1 MAEHQDW
8 FSADRPI
15 TIRVDDKLGRRAFAE
30 ALAASV
36 SGYKGR
42 DSLVIGLYG
51 AWGTGK
57 SSIKNMVMDVLREK
71 PGRDV
76 PSIAEF
82 NPWQF
87 ANREQLTEAFFDQIG
102 IALGKGASASRKDQ
116 KRLLQRWRRYAT
128 ALRASAGLVGHMRN
142 PLIVGSAPA
151 TAALVGIAA
160 TQVRQIAITIGL
172 ILVVIAGLLRWSSK
186 FADLVG
192 GLFEPGAEVGR
203 KSLEEVKAVSD
214 ALAPS
219 FLPCWWSLM
228 ISTD

>member
-51 AWGTGK
+51 AWGWF
-57 SSIKNMVMDVLREK
+57 SIKNMVMDVLREK

-82 NPWQF
+82 NPRQF
-87 ANREQLTEAFFDQIG
+87 ANREQFTEAFFDQIG

-142 PLIVGSAPA
+142 PLIVGLLA

-203 KSLEEVKAVSD
+203 KSLEEVKAELSHVPP
-214 ALAPS
+214 AP
-219 FLPCWWSLM
+219 
-228 ISTD
+228 ISPPAGGH